1 MCQSHYR
8 RFQVIKFKIL
18 NIFLYHVEENFG
30 SKKCLLL
37 KVSNPSGTNLKSY
50 SLSSYD
56 FKAKSICYNNLKS
69 LKWNH
74 LIKQKLAHC
83 IAKNLQME
91 LYFRYRSH
99 FLIIFHSHFQ
109 NFQRPIYEYPF

>member
-1 MCQSHYR
+1 MSCR
-8 RFQVIKFKIL
+8 RKFWI
-18 NIFLYHVEENFG
+18 
-30 SKKCLLL
+30 KKCLLL